1 MSIECNADSSSDL
14 EIELSLKRSNIFTRQ
29 PVLCKS
35 IFFEKNNISD
45 MIVDHQESKT
55 IRLKSDSISKKIN
68 HFKLKANTAVMNKSR
83 KRRHHRGDK
92 LSLRQ
97 DCDTTYT
104 EDDDN
109 NENEDLIVNDCF
121 HTERNSNDITHGFDM
136 KLKKQKNQSDDDD
149 DDDTD
154 DNDCGNYTN
163 VVYNDGDSS
172 SGSSSGTKDEDTN
185 DDEINVTKRQ
195 KLKISPSSM
204 SITSSSSASSS
215 KPTTIRRMV
224 TKKNRKTTN
233 KNSATN
239 DNLYNQYIIDSAN
252 NKSLYR
258 ALILIS
264 PDSIIEAACQNINN
278 FHNLEMLEW
287 SELILI
293 QLCTLRKEIDI
304 KILLQW
310 PAVQLFVEHNQW
322 SIEVTQNIKR
332 FIGHGPTLINLLKI
346 NHNFKVSIHKMK
358 NTKMFICTPLINY
371 KCLLN
376 YRITPD
382 IIHRPYG
389 NILPMKFK
397 KLSIPAVNIN
407 TI

>member
-29 PVLCKS
+29 PPILCSKS
-35 IFFEKNNISD
+35 IFLEKNNISD
-45 MIVDHQESKT
+45 MIVDHRETKT
-55 IRLKSDSISKKIN
+55 KKIN
-68 HFKLKANTAVMNKSR
+68 NFKLKANTAAVMNKSR
-83 KRRHHRGDK
+83 KRRHHRGGGGDK

-104 EDDDN
+104 EDDDDN
-109 NENEDLIVNDCF
+109 NNNDNENLIVNDCF
-121 HTERNSNDITHGFDM
+121 LRNGFDM
-136 KLKKQKNQSDDDD
+136 KLKKQKNHSDTDDDD
-149 DDDTD
+149 DNDTD

-163 VVYNDGDSS
+163 VDGDSS
-172 SGSSSGTKDEDTN
+172 SKDEDTN
-185 DDEINVTKRQ
+185 DDDINVTKRQ
-195 KLKISPSSM
+195 KLKVSPSSM
-204 SITSSSSASSS
+204 SITSSSSSTSS
-215 KPTTIRRMV
+215 KPTTVRRMP
-224 TKKNRKTTN
+224 TKKNRKT
-233 KNSATN
+233 TN

-264 PDSIIEAACQNINN
+264 PDSIIETACQNINN
-278 FHNLEMLEW
+278 FNNLEMLEW

-346 NHNFKVSIHKMK
+346 NHNFKVSMHKMK